1 MQRRAFINLFN
12 LVMDGLSRMLHSA
25 IVKGD
30 IHGIRIARYAPE
42 VSHLHFADDLLIFC
56 RGNLTQVDSV
66 LDILRIF

>member
-1 MQRRAFINLFN
+1 
-12 LVMDGLSRMLHSA
+12 MLHSA

-30 IHGIRIARYAPE
+30 IHGIRIACYAPE